1 MRSLSIFICLQALT
15 LVLVHSLRG
24 HHLHGRQDKLVD
36 GQAVKPDDIVA
47 IGKQSVSP
55 SANAPSDTGSYKSA
69 LETKGETSVIPFATV
84 IPSATSTIKLSGSE
98 KISLVVAPTPTV
110 IANAI
115 FDMPISTAKPAPVLG
130 SQSNHP
136 VPRKGIVSNH
146 RSRSGRLRSLTF
158 ASRSVRQGLLELIR
172 CRKF

>member
-1 MRSLSIFICLQALT
+1 MRSLSIFICLQAFT
-15 LVLVHSLRG
+15 LVHSLRG
-24 HHLHGRQDKLVD
+24 HHLHGRQDKLVN

-69 LETKGETSVIPFATV
+69 LETKGESSVIPYATV
-84 IPSATSTIKLSGSE
+84 IPSATSTIKLSGYD

-110 IANAI
+110 VANAI

-130 SQSNHP
+130 SQSDHP

-146 RSRSGRLRSLTF
+146 RSRSGRLHNID
-158 ASRSVRQGLLELIR
+158 VRL
-172 CRKF
+172 